1 MTRTVEDEP
10 SRAPSASARARA
22 CGRGAGVTTGP
33 IAPDLA
39 GGQHATGSPDGGFA
53 LASAT
58 SVAPTSA
65 SVGTYARPRAISRA
79 ASPFPRNHRQS
90 RSSSAQNRTPPATA
104 TSGRPTAASPATVAV
119 ATEGASTR
127 TRKRPTPSTTRKRPS
142 RQASALGTSSAM
154 ISPSPRGSSR
164 RAFGTG
170 GGAGAGASAVGGL
183 LDPLP
188 LRAFSTVARSRPRAL
203 PRGSSAGRWRSF
215 TPRGRRERHLDRQA
229 GGGVAVV
236 EAHVRDRLVRH
247 RGGADYPNDRSEGG
261 KRSCEARRRPE
272 GRGASGDAKRRTNR
286 SRHTCPR
293 RADEHAR
300 RGVRR
305 PRATPLWGP
314 GIKSSLAWRNNE
326 VGCPAYSSDRRGT
339 AHQSHGS
346 TGFSRDARHSHSRA
360 SRRVSSATT
369 PARHACSCRDA
380 LCRQRSLSAVSSNVA
395 SVSPRHIGDSVRP
408 LIPK

>member
-1 MTRTVEDEP
+1 MNHRVHRVP
-10 SRAPSASARARA
+10 RRARARA
-22 CGRGAGVTTGP
+22 DAAR
-33 IAPDLA
+33 
-39 GGQHATGSPDGGFA
+39 GSPPGRSRRTFAGDNTRPGSPRTGGSR
-53 LASAT
+53 ASAT

-170 GGAGAGASAVGGL
+170 GGAGAGASAGGPLGSLALAGL
-183 LDPLP
+183 LHGGPEPAEGLAQG
-188 LRAFSTVARSRPRAL
+188 LVRGAL
-203 PRGSSAGRWRSF
+203 EELHPE
-215 TPRGRRERHLDRQA
+215 GRRERHLDRQA

-314 GIKSSLAWRNNE
+314 GDKIVPRLAEQRSRLSRLLVRQTRHCTSIPWVNGLQSRRASLSLARIASCF
-326 VGCPAYSSDRRGT
+326 V
-339 AHQSHGS
+339 
-346 TGFSRDARHSHSRA
+346 RDDTRA
-360 SRRVSSATT
+360 SRVLVS
-369 PARHACSCRDA
+369 R
-380 LCRQRSLSAVSSNVA
+380 RSLSAAIPLGGVEQRRLGLSA
-395 SVSPRHIGDSVRP
+395 AYWGFRPPFDS
-408 LIPK
+408 